1 VDNIKHYE
9 GLPVYQG
16 VIKVKE
22 VIDLKLRNG
31 FYLDQEVKVKNPG
44 IKVFPIKSRKKVTRE
59 YRVLEEVEDQV
70 RFEETGTI
78 SKIRVINYSKY
89 PVFIRAGEILKGR
102 SQNRAIKRS
111 IVVFPGEDEYE
122 NKGYLQLADVFCVHS
137 TQAIT
142 GGTFTVSCLVPHYHE
157 SLLYSNVSQSDIWRA
172 NTSWNTG
179 MPSSSWNEGWV
190 QVQPYIPGTSDY
202 SPNDLYSKVKYFYDD
217 SYVEELM
224 KKKRLKD
231 CIGIVI
237 FDWFGIKAIEIFDS
251 EESWSAIR
259 RKIFQKYSIDFQDN
273 WRECKI
279 TKEFAEKI
287 LKNLLKNKF
296 KTITKYFNKQ
306 GSKYSSTVYL
316 GNLGMYEGEIT
327 KLNRRVIHFACVRGM
342 KDYFK
347 PIREPEISQEGPLI
361 LEY

>member
-1 VDNIKHYE
+1 
-9 GLPVYQG
+9 
-16 VIKVKE
+16 VKE
-22 VIDLKLRNG
+22 VIGLKLRNG

-44 IKVFPIKSRKKVTRE
+44 IKVFPIKTKRRVSRE
-59 YRVLEEVEDQV
+59 YRVLEEAEDQI

-89 PVFIRAGEILKGR
+89 PVFIRAGEILKGK

-111 IVVFPGEDEYE
+111 IVVFPGEEEYE

-157 SLLYSNVSQSDIWRA
+157 SLLYSNASQSDIWRA
-172 NTSWNTG
+172 NTSWNEE
-179 MPSSSWNEGWV
+179 WI
-190 QVQPYIPGTSDY
+190 QIQPCTSGTSDY
-202 SPNDLYSKVKYFYDD
+202 SPNDLYSKVKYYYDN
-217 SYVEELM
+217 SYVEELI

-231 CIGIVI
+231 CIGVVI
-237 FDWFGIKAIEIFDS
+237 LDWFGIKAVEIFDS

-273 WRECKI
+273 WRECSI
-279 TKEFAEKI
+279 TKESAKKM
-287 LKNLLKNKF
+287 LKDLFKCKF
-296 KTITKYFNKQ
+296 KTIAKYFNKQ
-306 GSKYSSTVYL
+306 GTKYSSTVYV

-342 KDYFK
+342 QDYFK

>member
-1 VDNIKHYE
+1 
-9 GLPVYQG
+9 
-16 VIKVKE
+16 
-22 VIDLKLRNG
+22 
-31 FYLDQEVKVKNPG
+31 
-44 IKVFPIKSRKKVTRE
+44 
-59 YRVLEEVEDQV
+59 
-70 RFEETGTI
+70 
-78 SKIRVINYSKY
+78 VINYSKY
-89 PVFIRAGEILKGR
+89 PVFIRAGEILKGK

-111 IVVFPGEDEYE
+111 IVVFPGEEEYE

-137 TQAIT
+137 SQAIT

-157 SLLYSNVSQSDIWRA
+157 SLLYSNASQNDIWSA
-172 NTSWNTG
+172 NASFRSSTWV
-179 MPSSSWNEGWV
+179 PSYLQGEEWL
-190 QVQPYIPGTSDY
+190 QPNAPGTFIY
-202 SPNDLYSKVKYFYDD
+202 SSNDLHAKVKHYYDD

-224 KKKRLKD
+224 KKKTLKD

-237 FDWFGIKAIEIFDS
+237 LDWFGIKAIEIFDS

-279 TKEFAEKI
+279 TKESAEKI

-306 GSKYSSTVYL
+306 GSKYSSTVYI

-347 PIREPEISQEGPLI
+347 PIRELEISQEGPLI

>member
-1 VDNIKHYE
+1 
-9 GLPVYQG
+9 
-16 VIKVKE
+16 VKE

-44 IKVFPIKSRKKVTRE
+44 IKVFPIKSRKKVIRE
-59 YRVLEEVEDQV
+59 YKVLEEVEDQI

-89 PVFIRAGEILKGR
+89 PVFIRAGEILKGK

-111 IVVFPGEDEYE
+111 IVVFPGEEEYE
-122 NKGYLQLADVFCVHS
+122 NKGYLQVADVFCVHS

-157 SLLYSNVSQSDIWRA
+157 SLLYSNASQSDIWRA
-172 NTSWNTG
+172 NTSWNN
-179 MPSSSWNEGWV
+179 SSPYSWNEEW
-190 QVQPYIPGTSDY
+190 VQPYTLGTSDF
-202 SPNDLYSKVKYFYDD
+202 SPNDLYLKVKYYYDD

-237 FDWFGIKAIEIFDS
+237 LDWFGIKAVEIFDS
-251 EESWSAIR
+251 AESWSAIR

-273 WRECKI
+273 WRKCRI
-279 TKEFAEKI
+279 TKESAEKM
-287 LKNLLKNKF
+287 LKDLLKCKF
-296 KTITKYFNKQ
+296 KTIAKYFNKQ
-306 GSKYSSTVYL
+306 GSKYSSTVYI
-316 GNLGMYEGEIT
+316 GNLGKYEGEIT

-342 KDYFK
+342 NDYYK
-347 PIREPEISQEGPLI
+347 PIRELEISQEGPLI